1 MILKSTLAV
10 VSLVVSGLA
19 LAGIEI
25 GAPLVSG
32 QVATFQ
38 DRHETRRTP
47 LSQAELQAL
56 SQWLE
61 MHRHG
66 WHGMLTEATSEPPVL
81 AIDLKDANGRTGS
94 ITVVAGLHGNYLHFV
109 SSSEK
114 WSYRSFGGFVRAWA
128 GNRELRPDDL
138 LQLQRAVGLRATP

>member
-38 DRHETRRTP
+38 DRHETLAR
-47 LSQAELQAL
+47 LSHRPSCKPCL
-56 SQWLE
+56 S
-61 MHRHG
+61 G
-66 WHGMLTEATSEPPVL
+66 WRCTGTVGMECSRKPPVS
-81 AIDLKDANGRTGS
+81 RQSWPST
-94 ITVVAGLHGNYLHFV
+94 
-109 SSSEK
+109 
-114 WSYRSFGGFVRAWA
+114 
-128 GNRELRPDDL
+128 
-138 LQLQRAVGLRATP
+138 